1 VTSSIEAAIASVIRE
16 DHGRMLAA
24 LIRRVGDFDI
34 AEESLQDALELAVA
48 RWKCEGIPA
57 NPAGWL
63 VTVGRRRAIDR
74 IRRERTQR
82 TKYQQIV
89 NDPVLH
95 GKSLGEDPGDLVIE
109 ATDEIPDERLR
120 LIFTCCHPSLNLHAQ
135 IALALRTL
143 GGLSTREIA
152 RAFVVPEATMAQR
165 ITRAKRKISGAR
177 IPYEV
182 PPPEALPDRLDA
194 VLSVIYLIFNEGHT
208 ATEGGNLQRQQLA
221 DEAIRLARMLSEL
234 MSDDP
239 EVLGLLA
246 LMVLIDSR
254 STTRI
259 GPDGELVPLEDQD
272 RSQWDRKKIAE
283 GTTLM
288 RRVLRLGS
296 MGQYGLQGAIAAL
309 HAEAPSTAETD
320 WDQIVRM
327 YGLLVQIAPSPV
339 VELNRAIAIAMAG
352 DIPAGLAII
361 DQLTA
366 QDTLRDYYLLDAAR
380 ADLLR
385 RSGRILEALSAYE
398 RAITKTRNE
407 AERTFLHRRVDQLMP
422 SE

>member
-1 VTSSIEAAIASVIRE
+1 VTSSIETAIASVIRE

-34 AEESLQDALELAVA
+34 AEESLQDAMELAVA
-48 RWKCEGIPA
+48 SWKREGIPA

-63 VTVGRRRAIDR
+63 VTVARRRAIDR

-82 TKYQQIV
+82 AKYQQIV
-89 NDPVLH
+89 SDPVLH

-109 ATDEIPDERLR
+109 ETEEIPDERLR

-208 ATEGGNLQRQQLA
+208 ATEGDNLQRQQLA
-221 DEAIRLARMLSEL
+221 DEAIRLGRMLAEL
-234 MSDDP
+234 MPDDP

-254 STTRI
+254 SATRI

-272 RSQWDRKKIAE
+272 RSQWDQGKIAE

-288 RRVLRLGS
+288 RQVLRLGS
-296 MGQYGLQGAIAAL
+296 MGQYGLQGAIATL

-320 WDQIVRM
+320 WGQIVRM
-327 YGLLVQIAPSPV
+327 YGFLVQIAGSPV

-361 DQLTA
+361 DQITA

-385 RSGRILEALSAYE
+385 RSGRIPEALSAYE

-407 AERTFLHRRVDQLMP
+407 AERTFLQHRVDQLMP
-422 SE
+422 IE